1 MYKVFGLLW
10 ILLHGSMSF
19 SNAQGI
25 VRPVQYND
33 SLQFSGN
40 KAVLYEFTASWCV
53 PCKQMEATTLKD
65 PSVLNYIDS
74 NYIWVVV
81 DIDKPEGKKL
91 GIRFSVN
98 QYPTFIA
105 ADPINDEVFLRII
118 GFKPAVIFLNDLK
131 FAIRDTRFD

>member
-1 MYKVFGLLW
+1 MHKVCGLLW
-10 ILLHGSMSF
+10 ILLLGGMSF

-33 SLQFSGN
+33 SLQLSGD
-40 KAVLYEFTASWCV
+40 KAVLYEFTASWCA
-53 PCKQMEATTLKD
+53 PCKQMEATTLRD
-65 PSVLNYIDS
+65 SSVLTYIDS
-74 NYIWVVV
+74 NYVWVVV

-91 GIRFSVN
+91 GMQFRVN

-105 ADPINDEVFLRII
+105 TDPISNEVFLRII
-118 GFKPAVIFLNDLK
+118 GFKPPVIFLNDLK